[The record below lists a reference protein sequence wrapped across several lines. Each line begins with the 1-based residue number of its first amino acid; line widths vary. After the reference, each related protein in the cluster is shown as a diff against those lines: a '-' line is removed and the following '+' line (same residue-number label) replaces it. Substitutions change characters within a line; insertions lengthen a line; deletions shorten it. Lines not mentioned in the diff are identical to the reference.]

1 MLELVGKLD
10 EEARQVFFAALSD
23 SLRAGSPAVSVDAL
37 AAGLLRVPSLQ
48 RLLSPSS
55 VAHLLATL
63 QAPPLGAS
71 ALDVMR
77 AFHARPEADRDAASP
92 FPPVAMGT
100 LPLDDEGRTA
110 WLALQSRFADVGE
123 GTVRSAQVLAVV
135 VETSPRLTS
144 LFADQGV
151 TPAGLQ

>member
-1 MLELVGKLD
+1 MIELVGKLD
-10 EEARQVFFAALSD
+10 EEARQAFFAALSD
-23 SLRAGSPAVSVDAL
+23 SLQTGNPAVSVGAL

-48 RLLSPSS
+48 TVLPPSS
-55 VAHLLATL
+55 VAHLLAAL

-100 LPLDDEGRTA
+100 LPLDDEARAA
-110 WLALQSRFADVGE
+110 WVVLQSRFAG
-123 GTVRSAQVLAVV
+123 G
-135 VETSPRLTS
+135 
-144 LFADQGV
+144 
-151 TPAGLQ
+151 